1 MDAGSR
7 LTDCW
12 EPQDEDASGWA
23 RKASLPVEWSEDKGM
38 KLGAREEAKPR
49 GESMARGM
57 GEHRR
62 VGCPRRPSSSPVG
75 EERLRASCRPPP
87 PTGLSFPCWYVLG
100 ALPYLVAVPSFV
112 SHRVL
117 STFMDAEIDVQRGRM
132 TCLLSHIS

>member
-7 LTDCW
+7 VTDCW

-87 PTGLSFPCWYVLG
+87 SPRVFHSPAGMCWV
-100 ALPYLVAVPSFV
+100 
-112 SHRVL
+112 
-117 STFMDAEIDVQRGRM
+117 
-132 TCLLSHIS
+132 LSHILLQCPVL

>member
-7 LTDCW
+7 VTDCW

-87 PTGLSFPCWYVLG
+87 RHGSFIPL
-100 ALPYLVAVPSFV
+100 LVCAGCSP
-112 SHRVL
+112 
-117 STFMDAEIDVQRGRM
+117 
-132 TCLLSHIS
+132 ISCCSAQLCEPQGFIYIYGCGN